1 MEERKK
7 FRLADVVLSVICVVF
22 VAEAAA
28 PVASIGNSQY
38 FWWVFM
44 MIAFLLPYGMISS
57 ELGTTYTGDGGL
69 YDWINKAFP
78 RSKWGARASWYYWI
92 NFPLWM
98 ASLAVVCPE
107 LLGVLTGLQ
116 FGWLAKLLIELAFIW
131 IVTWIAFYPVCD
143 SILILNI
150 SAAIKMI
157 LALTVGVLGI
167 VYVVKNGFVNDM
179 AFRTFLPGFDL
190 HSLSYIS
197 VIIFNFLGFEVV
209 CTYAD
214 NMRDPK
220 RQIPQAVVTGGIV
233 IALIYLFSAFG
244 IGAAIPTHEISE
256 DSGLIDAVSLMTGRT
271 SGWFVGAVA
280 LLFLVTLFGNMIS
293 WSMGVNSTAAY
304 AAENG
309 DMPAIFAK
317 RWAKNDMPIGSA
329 LTSGI
334 VASAVC
340 ILGIIIELLSPDSS
354 LFWSFFALNLVM
366 LLLSYAPVFPAFL
379 RLREI
384 DPDSERPFRVPGGHG
399 MLRVLAY
406 VPMALIL
413 ISIFFTAV
421 PLSFDTDTLSYYLP
435 ITIGSILSI
444 VIGEIL
450 IAARARRHHS
460 SEENVMA
467 KRITGSTPKL
477 DGYRM
482 PAEFEPQAGVWM
494 LWPER
499 NDNWRDGAK
508 PAQKAFLDVATAI
521 LQFEPVTVCVSPAQY
536 QNARE
541 RLPRAVRVVEMA
553 SNDAWIR
560 DCGPTFLVN
569 GNGGVRAVDWTF
581 NAWGGLVDGLYF
593 PWDLDDQVAQKVC
606 EIERVDSYRTEGF
619 VLEGGSIHVD
629 GEGTV
634 LTTEMCLRSEGRNP
648 DMDRGAIERM
658 LCDYLGCEKVLWLRD
673 GIDPEETNG
682 HIDDV
687 ACFIRPG
694 EVACIWTDDPQNPFY
709 QPARDAYDTLSQAT
723 DAKGRKLKVH
733 KLCLT
738 QQPCLLQG
746 AATIDA
752 VEGTIPR
759 EDGEVA
765 IASYMN
771 FLIVNGGVIL
781 PQYGDAN
788 DALAVQQVQAM
799 FPDRR
804 VVGVQ
809 TREVAFGGGNI
820 HCITQQQ
827 PAPQH
832 R

>member
-131 IVTWIAFYPVCD
+131 IVTWIAFYPVCN

-271 SGWFVGAVA
+271 SGLFVGAVA

-334 VASAVC
+334 VASVVC

-406 VPMALIL
+406 VTWR
-413 ISIFFTAV
+413 SSSSRSSSRRCRCRWT
-421 PLSFDTDTLSYYLP
+421 
-435 ITIGSILSI
+435 
-444 VIGEIL
+444 
-450 IAARARRHHS
+450 ARR
-460 SEENVMA
+460 
-467 KRITGSTPKL
+467 
-477 DGYRM
+477 
-482 PAEFEPQAGVWM
+482 
-494 LWPER
+494 
-499 NDNWRDGAK
+499 
-508 PAQKAFLDVATAI
+508 
-521 LQFEPVTVCVSPAQY
+521 SPAIC
-536 QNARE
+536 RS
-541 RLPRAVRVVEMA
+541 RSGRSSA
-553 SNDAWIR
+553 SSSAKFSSR
-560 DCGPTFLVN
+560 R
-569 GNGGVRAVDWTF
+569 VRAGIIPRRETLWQNESPALRRSST
-581 NAWGGLVDGLYF
+581 ATG
-593 PWDLDDQVAQKVC
+593 
-606 EIERVDSYRTEGF
+606 
-619 VLEGGSIHVD
+619 
-629 GEGTV
+629 
-634 LTTEMCLRSEGRNP
+634 CLRSLSRRPASGCSGRSATTTGATAPSPRRKPFWTWPRPFCSLNP
-648 DMDRGAIERM
+648 
-658 LCDYLGCEKVLWLRD
+658 
-673 GIDPEETNG
+673 
-682 HIDDV
+682 
-687 ACFIRPG
+687 
-694 EVACIWTDDPQNPFY
+694 
-709 QPARDAYDTLSQAT
+709 
-723 DAKGRKLKVH
+723 
-733 KLCLT
+733 
-738 QQPCLLQG
+738 
-746 AATIDA
+746 
-752 VEGTIPR
+752 
-759 EDGEVA
+759 
-765 IASYMN
+765 
-771 FLIVNGGVIL
+771 
-781 PQYGDAN
+781 
-788 DALAVQQVQAM
+788 
-799 FPDRR
+799 
-804 VVGVQ
+804 
-809 TREVAFGGGNI
+809 
-820 HCITQQQ
+820 
-827 PAPQH
+827 
-832 R
+832 

>member
-1 MEERKK
+1 M
-7 FRLADVVLSVICVVF
+7 
-22 VAEAAA
+22 
-28 PVASIGNSQY
+28 
-38 FWWVFM
+38 
-44 MIAFLLPYGMISS
+44 
-57 ELGTTYTGDGGL
+57 
-69 YDWINKAFP
+69 
-78 RSKWGARASWYYWI
+78 
-92 NFPLWM
+92 
-98 ASLAVVCPE
+98 
-107 LLGVLTGLQ
+107 
-116 FGWLAKLLIELAFIW
+116 
-131 IVTWIAFYPVCD
+131 
-143 SILILNI
+143 
-150 SAAIKMI
+150 
-157 LALTVGVLGI
+157 
-167 VYVVKNGFVNDM
+167 
-179 AFRTFLPGFDL
+179 
-190 HSLSYIS
+190 
-197 VIIFNFLGFEVV
+197 
-209 CTYAD
+209 
-214 NMRDPK
+214 
-220 RQIPQAVVTGGIV
+220 
-233 IALIYLFSAFG
+233 
-244 IGAAIPTHEISE
+244 
-256 DSGLIDAVSLMTGRT
+256 
-271 SGWFVGAVA
+271 
-280 LLFLVTLFGNMIS
+280 
-293 WSMGVNSTAAY
+293 
-304 AAENG
+304 
-309 DMPAIFAK
+309 
-317 RWAKNDMPIGSA
+317 
-329 LTSGI
+329 
-334 VASAVC
+334 
-340 ILGIIIELLSPDSS
+340 
-354 LFWSFFALNLVM
+354 
-366 LLLSYAPVFPAFL
+366 
-379 RLREI
+379 
-384 DPDSERPFRVPGGHG
+384 
-399 MLRVLAY
+399 
-406 VPMALIL
+406 
-413 ISIFFTAV
+413 
-421 PLSFDTDTLSYYLP
+421 
-435 ITIGSILSI
+435 
-444 VIGEIL
+444 
-450 IAARARRHHS
+450 
-460 SEENVMA
+460 
-467 KRITGSTPKL
+467 
-477 DGYRM
+477 
-482 PAEFEPQAGVWM
+482 
-494 LWPER
+494 
-499 NDNWRDGAK
+499 
-508 PAQKAFLDVATAI
+508 ATAI

-541 RLPRAVRVVEMA
+541 RLPREVRVVEMA

-569 GNGGVRAVDWTF
+569 DNGGVRAVDWTF

-606 EIERVDSYRTEGF
+606 EIERVDSYRTESF

-634 LTTEMCLRSEGRNP
+634 LTTEMCLLSEGRNP